1 MRGNVGANLLAR
13 AIAQMGAREAEGG
26 SPAVEL
32 GTVQP
37 DLSIRVDGWSV
48 AIPKGEYLLARS
60 LTLPD
65 PMVQTGPGGEYG
77 HTHAVPR
84 PAALAPLKPGDR
96 VVCVWAGSDLVVLD
110 VVVSS

>member
-37 DLSIRVDGWSV
+37 DMSIRVDGWTV
-48 AIPKGEYLLARS
+48 PIPAGEYLLARS
-60 LTLPD
+60 L
-65 PMVQTGPGGEYG
+65 QGGLE
-77 HTHAVPR
+77 
-84 PAALAPLKPGDR
+84 PGDR
-96 VVCVWAGSDLVVLD
+96 VVCAWAGSDLIVLD